1 MSVEWALLVGGGV
14 VGESAVLERPLSIAI
29 GRRSS
34 GCSPRFAG
42 TYLLKHR
49 GNARRWCAP
58 TPDVATATVT
68 TDTDTDT
75 VKKLI
80 ATALFAGAFAAGTAM
95 TAPEELTS
103 RTSDLPAADTLYD
116 LLQADPV
123 EEDPAG
129 PQM

>member
-1 MSVEWALLVGGGV
+1 MGSLGSLQF
-14 VGESAVLERPLSIAI
+14 SNRPLSIAI
-29 GRRSS
+29 GRRPS
-34 GCSPRFAG
+34 GRSPRFAG
-42 TYLLKHR
+42 TYLLKPR